1 MSQFVTSRAARGA
14 AVVVVFLALWSRPA
28 DAGDAFLRNGII
40 FAPRDIGF
48 AGRWRAAFGS
58 DYPVNFGETVYVG
71 FELQTSV
78 YRQVADSERTATVF
92 PGNVFINVKY
102 KSGNIGARP
111 YGGGGLGV
119 ISTFVLLSGG
129 NDWQSDFGWHVMG
142 GVELGRLSVELQLQR
157 PFSPDASIINHFGSE
172 MTYAVYAGFVW

>member
-40 FAPRDIGF
+40 FAPRDISF

-102 KSGNIGARP
+102 KSGKIGAR
-111 YGGGGLGV
+111 L
-119 ISTFVLLSGG
+119 
-129 NDWQSDFGWHVMG
+129 
-142 GVELGRLSVELQLQR
+142 
-157 PFSPDASIINHFGSE
+157 
-172 MTYAVYAGFVW
+172 